1 MGLSSPWMSG
11 PEKERDTWHY
21 AANKDDHSNKTCP
34 QADLTCYFLPYHN
47 CGSLDDIEENVDNI
61 EFVQNEELPEDG
73 EIDNVL
79 GQHANAYVT
88 RYVFVLGLSRAKF
101 SLWTYQIRVLY
112 IGCLRKQLWLR

>member
-11 PEKERDTWHY
+11 PEKERVSWHY

-47 CGSLDDIEENVDNI
+47 CGSLDDIEQNVDSI
-61 EFVQNEELPEDG
+61 KFVQNEELPDEG

-88 RYVFVLGLSRAKF
+88 RYVLVSLVVLS
-101 SLWTYQIRVLY
+101 
-112 IGCLRKQLWLR
+112 